1 MAITACEK
9 IPSLIIDSGKTYYDL
24 HLHIKTYSSVSLGNL
39 EIAKLNL
46 LRSIL
51 PFFDYIY

>member
-46 LRSIL
+46 LRSM
-51 PFFDYIY
+51 